1 MAELYRN
8 IEVTCPVCQV
18 VKEIKI
24 PNLIFDQK
32 RFGTV
37 KIQVPQG
44 GVCGD
49 HQFIVFIDT
58 KGIIRGYEKIDLI
71 LKNLETTEKFALQLL
86 IKIFGLYGLFSLLH
100 AKIFDY
106 NTLIICNKN
115 IEVEPE
121 VINKFGEE
129 LLPENYRGANSFN
142 FTQEA
147 DYDKIKKVKDKLVID
162 NFQNILQTP
171 WNKKLKFEEEI
182 VQDALKV
189 LHEDEQLANIKKQI
203 EQFVKEVEFVKN
215 VIEKKEMI
223 EDDLIQMISSE
234 FLVSKGSRYRIRLI
248 KEFIERRIS
257 RKLAQRIKNKVE
269 DFLNSL

>member
-8 IEVTCPVCQV
+8 IEVTCPVCQM

-44 GVCGD
+44 GVCSD

-71 LKNLETTEKFALQLL
+71 LKNLETTEKFGLQEL
-86 IKIFGLYGLFSLLH
+86 IKLFGLYGLFSLLH

-106 NTLIICNKN
+106 NTLIICNTN
-115 IEVEPE
+115 LDIEPE
-121 VINKFGEE
+121 IINRFGEE
-129 LLPENYRGANSFN
+129 LLPENYRGTNNFN
-142 FTQEA
+142 FSQQA
-147 DYDKIKKVKDKLVID
+147 DYDKIKKVKDTLVID
-162 NFQNILQTP
+162 NLQNILQTP

-182 VQDALKV
+182 IQDALNV
-189 LHEDEQLANIKKQI
+189 FHEDEQLAIIKKEI

-215 VIEKKEMI
+215 IIEKKEII
-223 EDDLIQMISSE
+223 EDDLIEMISSE